1 MGGKLIDGRGD
12 VFFVAVGV
20 YKLFSG
26 QPENAIHVIDKAI
39 IAGPLPQGSEI

>member
-1 MGGKLIDGRGD
+1 MGEAMF
-12 VFFVAVGV
+12 FFVAVGV
-20 YKLFSG
+20 YRLFSG